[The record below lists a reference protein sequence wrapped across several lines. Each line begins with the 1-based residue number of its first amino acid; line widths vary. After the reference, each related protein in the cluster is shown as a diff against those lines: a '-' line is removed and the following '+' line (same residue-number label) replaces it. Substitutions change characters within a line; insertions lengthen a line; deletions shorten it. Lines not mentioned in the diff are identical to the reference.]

1 LEKDFF
7 VMVVIGNANYL
18 TWPQHGAADGLG
30 LSQFHS
36 WCLIAS
42 TLLATDKTPYIISA
56 SDKGERADMAAN
68 EFKKHRR
75 YHRHRALRNDKKKH
89 LREKCPSSVDCL
101 LAHCPLCTV
110 SV

>member
-18 TWPQHGAADGLG
+18 TWPQHGAADGHG

-42 TLLATDKTPYIISA
+42 TLLATDKTPYIIST
-56 SDKGERADMAAN
+56 SDKGAGGYGRKWIQKAQET
-68 EFKKHRR
+68 
-75 YHRHRALRNDKKKH
+75 
-89 LREKCPSSVDCL
+89 SSTSRP
-101 LAHCPLCTV
+101 A
-110 SV
+110 